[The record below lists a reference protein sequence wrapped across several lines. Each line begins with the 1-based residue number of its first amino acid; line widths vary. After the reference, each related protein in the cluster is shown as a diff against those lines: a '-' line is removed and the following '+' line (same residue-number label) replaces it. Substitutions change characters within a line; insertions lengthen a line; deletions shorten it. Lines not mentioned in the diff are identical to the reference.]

1 MNPQS
6 DPPLLPEYRDN
17 PFINRLP
24 AEMSKQ
30 QALDFL
36 DDPPAFSPQERQYPA
51 HVRLQCLYRLRRCFV
66 PLEYH
71 LLLESAFS
79 ALLRQGYVN
88 RNPLT
93 TDYIRR
99 LRDGHERI
107 IARNLQAATN
117 PVRSS
122 AEGFALLG
130 ASGTGKST
138 AIGRVLEYYPQV
150 IEHLAPFSLQ
160 QVTWLKIDCPHQGS
174 PKQLCLN
181 FFQQMDLL
189 LCTNFLARYGKSRSC
204 LDLMMTQMAQVA
216 NRHALG
222 VLIVDEIQ
230 HLTLA
235 KGVGPEALL
244 NFLVTMINTIG
255 IPIVLIGT
263 MGALP
268 VLQGDFRQARRANGL
283 GADIWERLQEG
294 PTWDHFINSLWPYQW
309 TREESPLTDELR
321 KALYAESQGIIDIVI
336 KLFILAQVRAIEL
349 GEIRKRPEI
358 MDVELITEVSKNHFK
373 IVEKMITALK
383 KGKTREIEKYHDLRP
398 LEDYV
403 QDTVLA
409 AQLSFEPE
417 VLNIKTPESS
427 STPTKVNA
435 ETLATKLRELE
446 IADDIAQ
453 KMATQALA
461 KQPNASLPE
470 LIGLILAQL
479 YEHAPAP
486 KPTSPARNKKKKS
499 SRQLT
504 LSQLG
509 QIVADGKKKGQ
520 SAHTSLRE
528 AGLIRPPLL
537 DATG

>member
-6 DPPLLPEYRDN
+6 NPPLLPEYRDN

-24 AEMSKQ
+24 AEMSTQ

-71 LLLESAFS
+71 LRLESAFS

-150 IEHLAPFSLQ
+150 IEHLDPFSLQ

-255 IPIVLIGT
+255 IPVVLIGT
-263 MGALP
+263 MGALT
-268 VLQGDFRQARRANGL
+268 VLQRDFRQARRANGL

-321 KALYAESQGIIDIVI
+321 KALYIESQGIIDIVI

-349 GEIRKRPEI
+349 GEIRKRPEV

-373 IVEKMITALK
+373 IVEKMIAALK
-383 KGKTREIEKYHDLRP
+383 NDKTHEINKYHDLRP

-409 AQLSFEPE
+409 TQLSLRPKD
-417 VLNIKTPESS
+417 LTIKTPESS
-427 STPTKVNA
+427 STSTQVDA
-435 ETLATKLRELE
+435 ETLVTKLKELE
-446 IADDIAQ
+446 LADDIAQ
-453 KMATQALA
+453 KMASHALA
-461 KQPNASLPE
+461 KRPNASLPE
-470 LIGLILAQL
+470 LVGLILAQL
-479 YEHAPAP
+479 YEHAPTS
-486 KPTSPARNKKKKS
+486 KPTSPARNMKTP

-504 LSQLG
+504 LSQLE
-509 QIVADGKKKGQ
+509 QIVADGKMKGQ
-520 SAHTSLRE
+520 SAYTSLRE
-528 AGLIRPPLL
+528 AGLISSPLL